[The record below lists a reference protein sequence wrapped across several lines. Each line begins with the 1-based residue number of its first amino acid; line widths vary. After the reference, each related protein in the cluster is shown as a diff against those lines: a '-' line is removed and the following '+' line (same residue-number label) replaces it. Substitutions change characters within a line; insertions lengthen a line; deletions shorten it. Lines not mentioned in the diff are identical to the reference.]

1 MEKLKTYKLVLS
13 DDADSSTGVSVISL
27 VQEPAIEEGFVYFSK
42 DIKFS
47 IQDDRR
53 IVTGPVLIPN
63 RKIYRSIPHPHYV
76 VIDKPG
82 IEAVVKKFAKTKR
95 SDNVNTEHS
104 GPLLNGVY
112 SFESFIADKS
122 RGINPPDQFKDLP
135 DGTWF
140 LSYQMESDELWK
152 SVKDGSFTGFSIE
165 GYFDHVPVQLT
176 CQKTEILELLHFFK
190 EL

>member
-1 MEKLKTYKLVLS
+1 MDKLKTYKLVLS
-13 DDADSSTGVSVISL
+13 DDIDNSTGVSVISL
-27 VQEPAIEEGFVYFSK
+27 VQEPAIEEGFVFFSK
-42 DIKFS
+42 DVKFA
-47 IQDDRR
+47 IQEDRR

-63 RKIYRSIPHPHYV
+63 RKVYRSIPQPHYV

-82 IEAVVKKFAKTKR
+82 IEAVVKKFSKTKR
-95 SDNVNTEHS
+95 SDNVNMEHS

-140 LSYQMESDELWK
+140 LSYQIESDELWQ
-152 SVKDGSFTGFSIE
+152 SVKDGTFTGFSIE
-165 GYFDHVPVQLT
+165 GYFEHVPVQMAA
-176 CQKTEILELLHFFK
+176 QKPEILQYLDFFK